1 MSANIDHNHNDNSN
15 IDPIESLH
23 ETNNDL
29 DSEDNSEKK
38 YNRNKKDKKDKD
50 KKDER
55 NLKKTNI
62 TDINEDFKDMIL
74 TWLALDEKIKEINGE
89 LKEFKDEKKQFETYI
104 LEYME
109 KQKDDVIL
117 TTKGAIT
124 RNTKESKSA
133 ITPEIIQETLTKI
146 LNNKDTAYVY
156 TNEILAKRTIKQT
169 TNLKRQTIKPQK
181 NNKQKNNNL
190 IKN

>member
-1 MSANIDHNHNDNSN
+1 MSANIDHNHIDNSN

-109 KQKDDVIL
+109 KQQDDVIL

-181 NNKQKNNNL
+181 NNKQKNNNF